1 MMKPR
6 ECFDL
11 LTTTPFK
18 YELVKTVVQSIQ
30 SLPRRKFTPRLQAD
44 EAMIKSLTEQVNEL
58 TSSDILSR
66 VRDSYSSALAQ
77 SNQQHQQELLTL
89 QQQIGELREEVD
101 KKVHVTENSFNV
113 CSVYL

>member
-1 MMKPR
+1 MYMYVFS
-6 ECFDL
+6 CSQL
-11 LTTTPFK
+11 LT
-18 YELVKTVVQSIQ
+18 
-30 SLPRRKFTPRLQAD
+30 RLQAD

-58 TSSDILSR
+58 TSSDTLSR

-101 KKVHVTENSFNV
+101 KKVHVHLCIYQAIV
-113 CSVYL
+113 CSVCSVCTNKGK